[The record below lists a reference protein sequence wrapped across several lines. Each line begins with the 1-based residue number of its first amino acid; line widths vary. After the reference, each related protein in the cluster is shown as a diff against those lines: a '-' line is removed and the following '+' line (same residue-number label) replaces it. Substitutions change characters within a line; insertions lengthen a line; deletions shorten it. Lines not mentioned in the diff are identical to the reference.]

1 MQEKSLIERF
11 VSFGAKRAS
20 STIEKA
26 KEVVQVARLLGPVI
40 REVPALWNTGRIINE
55 GVTGWAFTAVSLLAD
70 KIATNPT
77 TLYKKKGSNWVAIDS
92 DPLLELLN
100 NPNPYQ
106 DGKQFMWLTAGYL
119 LAVGESFW
127 VLNDAKNPTEM
138 VVYNPAKVVMKFD
151 DSNMLSGYEFLLANG
166 QRRVVEKDL
175 VVFLSMPDLKNPL
188 RGSGIMNSVAQAVDS
203 DNYMQE
209 YFRTFFYNNATPG
222 GVLETESEELDDA
235 QGKQLLKSF
244 EARHLG
250 RKKQHRLAILTHGLK
265 YKPTESSFKDL
276 EMSMSNDS
284 VRDRILSAFRV
295 PKSVLGITTDV
306 NLASAQAVER
316 SFMFYAVLPKLLMI
330 ESQINQR
337 LVSKFTESRNMYFE
351 FQNPVVEDAK
361 IQAET
366 RAININSGVRTADEY
381 RAEDGLQGLGA
392 GADAQ
397 LVVDNTQKRLQKS
410 LNERINS
417 KKSLSN
423 KDKYLQE
430 VEKTVMEE
438 ARKIVKKQ
446 MDAKKKGMAEVQE
459 KTFQGPFTEEMV
471 AEYHQKKLNSV
482 ETTEK
487 NFSSAVLSFKMKE
500 WKAIEKQLVGKSKR
514 TKAIDIIYD
523 EAQQADLFSALS
535 VPYMKDSLLAQASLS
550 YALLQMEETMT
561 PQDKRVKNYLK
572 TWSVKLGKE
581 STQTTKDFIDKTLKD
596 FAETEDASIADLRT
610 TLKDYFDDSAK
621 ADMIARTEVSRAT
634 GYAQEEVYKEGGAVG
649 KQWITADDERT
660 CEFCS
665 EMDGVIVGTDENFVE
680 KGDDFAGASGGVLSI
695 GYSDVKSAPL
705 HPSCRC
711 DLIPVFDGAKMAE
724 SSLNFKKLQNQMLA
738 VESKKKTLEQ
748 KEEELRQAE
757 ANLKK
762 AKLEHEKEVEEN
774 LLALEEINE
783 SET

>member
-1 MQEKSLIERF
+1 
-11 VSFGAKRAS
+11 
-20 STIEKA
+20 
-26 KEVVQVARLLGPVI
+26 
-40 REVPALWNTGRIINE
+40 
-55 GVTGWAFTAVSLLAD
+55 
-70 KIATNPT
+70 
-77 TLYKKKGSNWVAIDS
+77 
-92 DPLLELLN
+92 
-100 NPNPYQ
+100 
-106 DGKQFMWLTAGYL
+106 
-119 LAVGESFW
+119 
-127 VLNDAKNPTEM
+127 
-138 VVYNPAKVVMKFD
+138 
-151 DSNMLSGYEFLLANG
+151 
-166 QRRVVEKDL
+166 
-175 VVFLSMPDLKNPL
+175 
-188 RGSGIMNSVAQAVDS
+188 
-203 DNYMQE
+203 
-209 YFRTFFYNNATPG
+209 
-222 GVLETESEELDDA
+222 
-235 QGKQLLKSF
+235 
-244 EARHLG
+244 
-250 RKKQHRLAILTHGLK
+250 
-265 YKPTESSFKDL
+265 
-276 EMSMSNDS
+276 MSMSNDS

-392 GADAQ
+392 GEDAQ

-410 LNERINS
+410 LNERING
-417 KKSLSN
+417 KKSLSDR
-423 KDKYLQE
+423 DKYLQK
-430 VEKTVMEE
+430 VEDTVMEE

-446 MDAKKKGMAEVQE
+446 MEAKKKGMEEAQE

-487 NFSSAVLSFKMKE
+487 NFSTAVLAFKMKE

-535 VPYMKDSLLAQASLS
+535 VPYMKDSLIAQASLS

-561 PQDKRVKNYLK
+561 PQDKRVKSYLK

-596 FAETEDASIADLRT
+596 FADTEGASIADLRT

-665 EMDGVIVGTDENFVE
+665 EMDGVIVATDENFVE
-680 KGDDFAGASGGVLSI
+680 KGDDFAGASGGILSI

-711 DLIPVFDGAKMAE
+711 DLIPVFDGSKMME
-724 SSLNFKKLQNQMLA
+724 SSINFKKLQNQMLA

-757 ANLKK
+757 ANLKR
-762 AKLEHEKEVEEN
+762 AKLEHQKEVEEN
-774 LLALEEINE
+774 LKALEEINE
-783 SET
+783 QES